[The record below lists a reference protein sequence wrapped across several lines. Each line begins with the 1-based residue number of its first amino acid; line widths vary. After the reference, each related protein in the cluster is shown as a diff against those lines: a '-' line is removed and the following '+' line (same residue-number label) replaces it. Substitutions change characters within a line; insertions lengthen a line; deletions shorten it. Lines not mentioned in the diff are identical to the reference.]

1 MYCLLKL
8 RRAAKQVEKQITKEA
23 KVIEKDIFHL
33 QVNRFNSS
41 DAAISGAKLLE
52 SGSSIISRNVN

>member
-23 KVIEKDIFHL
+23 IEKDIFHL

-41 DAAISGAKLLE
+41 AISGAKLLE

>member
-23 KVIEKDIFHL
+23 IEKDIFHL

-52 SGSSIISRNVN
+52 SGCSIISRNVN

>member
-23 KVIEKDIFHL
+23 IEKDIFHL
-33 QVNRFNSS
+33 QVKRFNS
-41 DAAISGAKLLE
+41 DAITDAKLLE
-52 SGSSIISRNVN
+52 SGSSIRNVN